1 MDGRG
6 ITFTSR
12 RVADGPQVLWTS
24 RDHRYRRKNTMRVTN
39 PSNDTMSDR
48 IRTFCEISEYR
59 HYRHTRRTKLEGS
72 NPTSTRVRRD
82 LTLGACRP
90 DAAHRGPAYGA
101 TLEAARSADSART
114 GHRAPKHAGSAYKT
128 SYTQRFLTPGSAS
141 LPEGRTEPTPIC
153 QVHTAPSVQL
163 SCGAIGGPV
172 FSESATN
179 DREAMAH
186 SQHPSKQRHKHRV
199 CDHGFTACAKHVSS
213 DHVAVTKAR
222 TRKRC
227 ANTDRTLYHETQL
240 HRGRVL
246 HAET

>member
-1 MDGRG
+1 MSLGDAFADSIDFAKRDVGHHVDLAWDHAS
-6 ITFTSR
+6 FH
-12 RVADGPQVLWTS
+12 ADGPQVLWTS
-24 RDHRYRRKNTMRVTN
+24 RDHRYQGENTMRVTN

-48 IRTFCEISEYR
+48 IRSFCEIPEYR

-82 LTLGACRP
+82 LTPGACQP

-114 GHRAPKHAGSAYKT
+114 GHRAPNAGLAYKT

-172 FSESATN
+172 FSESVPG
-179 DREAMAH
+179 
-186 SQHPSKQRHKHRV
+186 SQYDWPY
-199 CDHGFTACAKHVSS
+199 G
-213 DHVAVTKAR
+213 
-222 TRKRC
+222 
-227 ANTDRTLYHETQL
+227 
-240 HRGRVL
+240 
-246 HAET
+246 

>member
-1 MDGRG
+1 
-6 ITFTSR
+6 
-12 RVADGPQVLWTS
+12 
-24 RDHRYRRKNTMRVTN
+24 MRVTN
-39 PSNDTMSDR
+39 RPNATMSDR
-48 IRTFCEISEYR
+48 IRTFCEITEYH

-82 LTLGACRP
+82 PTLGACQP

-114 GHRAPKHAGSAYKT
+114 DIGPQNAGLAYKT

-172 FSESATN
+172 FSESVPG
-179 DREAMAH
+179 
-186 SQHPSKQRHKHRV
+186 SQYDWPY
-199 CDHGFTACAKHVSS
+199 G
-213 DHVAVTKAR
+213 
-222 TRKRC
+222 
-227 ANTDRTLYHETQL
+227 
-240 HRGRVL
+240 
-246 HAET
+246 